1 MCRSNQLHPDPRG
14 FLTRHTKTRCPGPVH
29 AERRARKER
38 RGELPDALAA
48 DVADN
53 ADIWR
58 VLVQSLAF
66 NTASCDERVVR
77 GREDHRHGGAR
88 PAQSPVSLSEQ
99 AENAEPGVPGGH
111 GWVAHD
117 RRATAVAQ
125 RTSLRDGAVLSLET
139 LGRLMRVNTTARR
152 EARAALR
159 FVVRNI
165 KIRLVAWICRMT
177 EHLEAVA
184 DHVATVDP
192 NALAPD
198 PEAYPVMDLSDDAVS
213 ASCAVDELVYHVSA
227 RTDENEID
235 VRHHLTDRSY
245 DLHELRTLCRW
256 VSCRWLPSKPAQLAL
271 MLRGHCVFCSDPA
284 RGGSGC
290 GCRCKLCPAGVTY
303 SWDLQSRGRECPTA
317 AHTAFIDLPWVGD
330 YYLEGHPQDA
340 SIVTIHKDAVEL
352 PWASAAHIIHLVVER
367 MSVAEAATRLPGS
380 QDRSDESLTPRTARG
395 GLGGRVEPD
404 DTHLYFLA
412 VVFPTSKPQLATRQ
426 AADVLNELART
437 PEGVRQ
443 IARSARELIELQIR
457 NVRSDEVWK
466 GVSAVDR
473 ERFAQSLVSYCV
485 GDVRAPVRDCPL
497 LAATLP
503 SNPCSRPRGVDDRS
517 SSWKPHSMQGILR
530 LNESELD
537 ALEAAGK
544 ERRLSTKRMCLE
556 RWDRR
561 RKKML
566 TRCVLALRS
575 DEVVGYL
582 WRGAS
587 LNLFE
592 EEGPPEGFEH
602 CPNAMLFLRW
612 KHGAVLL
619 TPATAA
625 RVRRLRSLYHAYT
638 HAPETLLRPLRIFF
652 RYAHALLSPLQ
663 MPVRKAPERAL
674 LGQHVLAGERNHR
687 ALVNVMLI
695 LQNMLAG
702 ESTNSHGLLLE
713 PWQGDAS
720 ARASAE
726 PTEPDA
732 RRRHIAQRAARAPHV
747 VVGAWLRALCSRD
760 YVLKVDVLH
769 VYERVRADWADQP
782 DNLFALKRSSDV
794 YPNTDSLGATFV
806 IEVRHRGDE
815 GRQLEFRG
823 MRFHFTLHFY
833 DVPIAFGEHNIDFCH
848 SYHVRTSRRTD
859 VPQNTRRQ
867 WRTEVRRYCDRTN
880 ARCDPVANPDTYVPR
895 RIGLFNS
902 LLSANWVKK
911 AMPKAGSV
919 SWDGNPHP
927 PSTLGER
934 VQGARVLRARIRA
947 RAKASPLLPSFE
959 SLDKS
964 HCRYLGFNG
973 ACRCTGNCYMGNASS
988 GGLGRDAGPSAQ
1000 ASIVDYLESE

>member
-1 MCRSNQLHPDPRG
+1 MCRSNRLHPDPRG
-14 FLTRHTKTRCPGPVH
+14 HLARHTRTRCLGPVH

-38 RGELPDALAA
+38 RGELPDALAMSVM
-48 DVADN
+48 DC

-66 NTASCDERVVR
+66 NIASCDERLAR
-77 GREDHRHGGAR
+77 GREHHRHGGAR
-88 PAQSPVSLSEQ
+88 PAQSPVSLSEDPRPPWQ
-99 AENAEPGVPGGH
+99 GAPDAR
-111 GWVAHD
+111 VAYD

-139 LGRLMRVNTTARR
+139 LGRMMRVNTTARR
-152 EARAALR
+152 EARAGLR

-165 KIRLVAWICRMT
+165 KIRLVAWICRMA

-184 DHVATVDP
+184 DHLVAVDP

-198 PEAYPVMDLSDDAVS
+198 PKAYPVMDLSDDAV
-213 ASCAVDELVYHVSA
+213 AQSCAVDELVYHVSA
-227 RTDENEID
+227 RTDESEID

-245 DLHELRTLCRW
+245 DLHALRTLCRW
-256 VSCRWLPSKPAQLAL
+256 ASCRWLPTKPAQLAL
-271 MLRGHCVFCSDPA
+271 MLRGHCVFCSDPTH
-284 RGGSGC
+284 GGSGY
-290 GCRCKLCPAGVTY
+290 GCRCKLCPSGVMY

-317 AHTAFIDLPWVGD
+317 AHTASIDLPWVGE
-330 YYLEGHPQDA
+330 YYLEEHPQDT
-340 SIVTIHKDAVEL
+340 SVVTIHKDAVEL
-352 PWASAAHIIHLVVER
+352 PWTSAAHILHIVVER
-367 MSVAEAATRLPGS
+367 MSVAEAATRLPVS
-380 QDRSDESLTPRTARG
+380 QDSSEGSSPPRTTRG
-395 GLGGRVEPD
+395 GIGGQLEPD
-404 DTHLYFLA
+404 DAHLHFLA
-412 VVFPTSKPQLATRQ
+412 VVFPTSKPPLATRQ

-437 PEGVRQ
+437 REGVRR
-443 IARSARELIELQIR
+443 IARSARDLIEMQIR
-457 NVRSDEVWK
+457 NVRSDDVWS
-466 GVSAVDR
+466 GISPVDR
-473 ERFAQSLVSYCV
+473 ERFVESLSSYCV

-497 LAATLP
+497 LAETLQN
-503 SNPCSRPRGVDDRS
+503 NPCSRSHAVDNRS
-517 SSWKPHSMQGILR
+517 ASWKPHSLQGILR
-530 LNESELD
+530 LDESEFG

-561 RKKML
+561 RKRML
-566 TRCVLALRS
+566 ARCVLELRS

-612 KHGAVLL
+612 SRGAVLL
-619 TPATAA
+619 TPATTG
-625 RVRRLRSLYHAYT
+625 RVRTLRSLYHAFT

-674 LGQHVLAGERNHR
+674 LGQHVLAGERNHH
-687 ALVNVMLI
+687 AVINVMLI

-769 VYERVRADWADQP
+769 VYERVRADWSDHPA
-782 DNLFALKRSSDV
+782 NLFAVKRSSDV

-833 DVPIAFGEHNIDFCH
+833 DVPLAFGEPNIDFGH
-848 SYHVRTSRRTD
+848 SYNVRNSRLTA

-867 WRTEVRRYCDRTN
+867 WRTEMRQYCARTN

-911 AMPKAGSV
+911 VIPKAGSV

-927 PSTLGER
+927 CNTLGER
-934 VQGARVLRARIRA
+934 VQGARVLRARIRT
-947 RAKASPLLPSFE
+947 RAKASPVLPSFE
-959 SLDKS
+959 SLDKC
-964 HCRYLGFNG
+964 HCRYLGFTCV
-973 ACRCTGNCYMGNASS
+973 CRCTGNCYMGNASS

-1000 ASIVDYLESE
+1000 GSIVDYLESE